1 MELKASI
8 ESIKC
13 VYPDKKLTGIFMPH
27 LYSRTR
33 DLADS
38 FAQSLSMLD
47 EAILLPIYPAREQPI
62 PGVTSELVARDIRPG
77 VFRGV
82 VSMKE
87 VPQLIDRIAD
97 SVEVLVTV
105 GAGDLDNLADYI
117 AERLGREL

>member
-1 MELKASI
+1 MI
-8 ESIKC
+8 T
-13 VYPDKKLTGIFMPH
+13 VHTGLCSKEPHENSFIDLIF
-27 LYSRTR
+27 T
-33 DLADS
+33 DLAVYLEVWLVD
-38 FAQSLSMLD
+38 
-47 EAILLPIYPAREQPI
+47 IYPAREQPI

-105 GAGDLDNLADYI
+105 GAGDLDNLADSI